1 MTSYINLES
10 DDAFEVIKDNLFK
23 KNIFITGQ
31 PGSGK
36 TYLTNKIINF
46 INIMDSYNVGITA
59 STGIASK
66 LINGKTI
73 HSWSGLN
80 YFKEELDIDY
90 YIKQIDSNKY
100 VMNRIKKTNILIV
113 DEVSLLS
120 AKFIESLD
128 LLLKYVKKS
137 DKYFGNIKVIMV
149 GDFYQ
154 LPPVQ
159 GKMAFESEIWDKI
172 FDIQINLTSN
182 FRTKDNKLINILSKI
197 RQNLPLDNNDNALL
211 KSKVSTNIVYPTLVS
226 LRVQADK
233 INKKEMDKLDTK
245 TMEYS
250 AVYNKEEYKKE
261 ILKYS
266 PLEDKLT
273 LKIGVPVIYLI
284 NNSSYKIYNGS
295 VGIVVDFVNGNPK
308 VKFNQTIIEIEKHTF
323 RNTQSINNNL
333 QSNINNQKVNLVL
346 EMTQYPL
353 LLAFAITIHRS
364 QGQTLSQA
372 SIILDRTI
380 FENGQA
386 YVALS
391 RLQSIDNLTLI
402 KYNPL
407 AFKAS
412 NKVKDYYH
420 KFI

>member
-1 MTSYINLES
+1 MSQYLNLES
-10 DDAFEVIKDNLFK
+10 DDAYSIIIDNIFH

-36 TYLTNKIINF
+36 TYLTNKIIK
-46 INIMDSYNVGITA
+46 NIDDNYLSVTA
-59 STGIASK
+59 STGIAAK
-66 LINGKTI
+66 LIDGKTI

-80 YFKEELDIDY
+80 YFKEDLEESDY
-90 YIKQIDSNKY
+90 LKQIEAISNNKY
-100 VMNRIKKTNILIV
+100 ISYKIKKTKILII

-120 AKFIESLD
+120 AKFIEILD
-128 LLLKYVKKS
+128 LLLRKIKNS
-137 DKYFGNIKVIMV
+137 DEYFGGIKVMMV

-154 LPPVQ
+154 LPPVK

-172 FDIQINLTSN
+172 FDIQINLISN
-182 FRTKDNKLINILSKI
+182 YRCKDDKLINILSKI
-197 RQNLPLDNNDNALL
+197 RQNLPLDNIDDDLL
-211 KSKVSTNIVYPTLVS
+211 KSKISDKIVYPTLVS
-226 LRVQADK
+226 LRIQAEK
-233 INKKEMDKLDTK
+233 INKKEMNKLDTK
-245 TMEYS
+245 TMEYN
-250 AVYNKEEYKKE
+250 ATYNKEEYKKE

-266 PLEDKLT
+266 PLEDKLM

-295 VGIVVDFVNGNPK
+295 VGTVVDFVNGNPK
-308 VKFNQTIIEIEKHTF
+308 VKFGNTILEITKHTF
-323 RNTQSINNNL
+323 RDIYNK
-333 QSNINNQKVNLVL
+333 NIL

-372 SIILDRTI
+372 SIILDKTI
-380 FENGQA
+380 FENGQG

-391 RLQSIDNLTLI
+391 RLQSLDNLNLI

-412 NKVKDYYH
+412 EKVKEYYL
-420 KFI
+420 KYQI

>member
-10 DDAFEVIKDNLFK
+10 DIAFEVIKDNLFK

-46 INIMDSYNVGITA
+46 INIIDIYNVGITA

-90 YIKQIDSNKY
+90 YIKQIENNKY
-100 VMNRIKKTNILIV
+100 VMNRIKKTNILII

-120 AKFIESLD
+120 AKFIEILD

-137 DKYFGNIKVIMV
+137 EQYFGNIKVIMV

-159 GKMAFESEIWDKI
+159 GKMAFESEIWNKI

-182 FRTKDNKLINILSKI
+182 YRTKDNKLINILSKI
-197 RQNLPLDNNDNALL
+197 RQNLPLDNNDNELL

-250 AVYNKEEYKKE
+250 AIYNKEEYKKD

-284 NNSSYKIYNGS
+284 NNNSCKIYNGS
-295 VGIVVDFVNGNPK
+295 VGTVVDFVNGNPK
-308 VKFNQTIIEIEKHTF
+308 VKFNQTIIEIEKYTF
-323 RNTQSINNNL
+323 RDTQSVI
-333 QSNINNQKVNLVL
+333 INNQKVDL

-372 SIILDRTI
+372 SVILDKSI

-391 RLQSIDNLTLI
+391 RLQTIDNLTLI

-407 AFKAS
+407 AFKTS
-412 NKVKDYYH
+412 NKVKDYY
-420 KFI
+420 KLYSK

>member
-1 MTSYINLES
+1 MTAYINLES
-10 DDAFEVIKDNLFK
+10 DIAFEVIKDNLFK

-36 TYLTNKIINF
+36 TYLTNKIIDF
-46 INIMDSYNVGITA
+46 INLTDCYNIGITA

-120 AKFIESLD
+120 AKFIEILD

-137 DKYFGNIKVIMV
+137 EKYFGNIKVIMV

-182 FRTKDNKLINILSKI
+182 YRTKDNKLINILSKI
-197 RQNLPLDNNDNALL
+197 RQNLPLDNNDNELL

-233 INKKEMDKLDTK
+233 INKIEMDKLYTK

-250 AVYNKEEYKKE
+250 AIYNKEEYKKD

-295 VGIVVDFVNGNPK
+295 VGTVVDFVNGNPK

-323 RNTQSINNNL
+323 RDTQSVNL
-333 QSNINNQKVNLVL
+333 QSKINNQKIDL

-372 SIILDRTI
+372 SIILDKSI

-420 KFI
+420 KFT

>member
-1 MTSYINLES
+1 MCQFLNLES
-10 DDAFEVIKDNLFK
+10 DDAYPIVSGEIYN

-36 TYLTNKIINF
+36 TYLTCLVI
-46 INIMDSYNVGITA
+46 DGIKMYEDDNDHVYGRDFLTVTA
-59 STGIASK
+59 STGIAAK
-66 LINGKTI
+66 LIDGKTI

-80 YFKEELDIDY
+80 YFKEDLEQDEYL
-90 YIKQIDSNKY
+90 KQIEDIKNNKY
-100 VMNRIKKTNILIV
+100 IVNKIKKTKILVI

-120 AKFIESLD
+120 AKFIEILD
-128 LLLKYVKKS
+128 LLLRKIKNS
-137 DKYFGNIKVIMV
+137 DKYFGNIKVMMI

-154 LPPVQ
+154 LPPVK

-182 FRTKDNKLINILSKI
+182 HRTKDDKLINILSKI
-197 RQNLPLDNNDNALL
+197 RENLPLDNIDNDLL
-211 KSKVSTNIVYPTLVS
+211 KSKISKKIIYPTLVS
-226 LRVQADK
+226 LRIQAEK

-245 TMEYS
+245 IMEYN
-250 AVYNKEEYKKE
+250 AIYNKEEYKKE

-266 PLEDKLT
+266 PLEDKLI

-284 NNSSYKIYNGS
+284 NNSSHKIYNGS
-295 VGIVVDFVNGNPK
+295 VGTVVGFVNDNPK
-308 VKFNQTIIEIEKHTF
+308 VKFGNTILEITKHTL
-323 RNTQSINNNL
+323 RDIYNK
-333 QSNINNQKVNLVL
+333 NII

-372 SIILDRTI
+372 SIILDSSI
-380 FENGQA
+380 FENGQG

-391 RLQSIDNLTLI
+391 RLQSLDNLNLI

-407 AFKAS
+407 AFKS
-412 NKVKDYYH
+412 SSKVKEFYLKWD
-420 KFI
+420 K

>member
-1 MTSYINLES
+1 MSQYLNLES
-10 DDAFEVIKDNLFK
+10 DDAYLIVSDNIFH

-36 TYLTNKIINF
+36 TYLTNKIIKNINF
-46 INIMDSYNVGITA
+46 YDDNYLSITA
-59 STGIASK
+59 STGIAAK
-66 LINGKTI
+66 LIDGKTI
-73 HSWSGLN
+73 HSWSGVN
-80 YFKEELDIDY
+80 YFKEDLEESEYL
-90 YIKQIDSNKY
+90 KQIEDIKNNKY
-100 VMNRIKKTNILIV
+100 ISYKIKKTKILII

-120 AKFIESLD
+120 AKFIEILD
-128 LLLKYVKKS
+128 LLLRKIKNS
-137 DKYFGNIKVIMV
+137 DKYFGGIKVMMV

-154 LPPVQ
+154 LPPVK

-182 FRTKDNKLINILSKI
+182 YRCKDDKLINILSKI
-197 RQNLPLDNNDNALL
+197 RQNLPLDNIDDDLL
-211 KSKVSTNIVYPTLVS
+211 KSKISDKIVYPTLVS
-226 LRVQADK
+226 LRIQAEK

-245 TMEYS
+245 TMEYD
-250 AVYNKEEYKKE
+250 AIYNKEEYKKE

-266 PLEDKLT
+266 PLEDKLI

-284 NNSSYKIYNGS
+284 NNSSNKIYNGS
-295 VGIVVDFVNGNPK
+295 VGTVVDFVNNNPK
-308 VKFNQTIIEIEKHTF
+308 VKFGNTILEITKHTF
-323 RNTQSINNNL
+323 RDMLSLKANKNVI
-333 QSNINNQKVNLVL
+333 

-372 SIILDRTI
+372 SIILDNSI
-380 FENGQA
+380 FENGQG

-391 RLQSIDNLTLI
+391 RLQSLDNLNLI
-402 KYNPL
+402 KYNPK

-412 NKVKDYYH
+412 EKVKEFYLKWD
-420 KFI
+420 K

>member
-10 DDAFEVIKDNLFK
+10 DIAFEVIKDNLFK

-80 YFKEELDIDY
+80 YFKEDLDIDY
-90 YIKQIDSNKY
+90 YIKQIESNKY
-100 VMNRIKKTNILIV
+100 VMNRIKKTNILII

-120 AKFIESLD
+120 AKFIEILD

-137 DKYFGNIKVIMV
+137 EQYFGNIKVIMV

-182 FRTKDNKLINILSKI
+182 YRTKDNKLINILSKI
-197 RQNLPLDNNDNALL
+197 RQNLPLDNNDNELL

-233 INKKEMDKLDTK
+233 INKKEIDKLDTK

-266 PLEDKLT
+266 PLEDKLI

-323 RNTQSINNNL
+323 KDTQSVI
-333 QSNINNQKVNLVL
+333 INNQKVVL

-372 SIILDRTI
+372 SIILDKSI

-420 KFI
+420 NFT